1 MEFRSVSGLAEA
13 VTVLGDLG
21 DDARVLAGGTDV
33 MIQHLRGEIAPR
45 MLLHIER
52 VAGLRGISGNGT
64 TCLGPLTTH
73 RMLATDVGIRR
84 RNPALA
90 EAAAT
95 VGGWQTQAVGTVGG
109 NICNA
114 SPAADTAPPLL
125 VADARVTLTGPTG
138 DRVVPLAEFFVGR
151 RSTVRRPDELVTALD
166 LEPLAPRSGEVY
178 LKVGRRGAMEVAV
191 AGLAVRLALDDGGVV
206 TAARVAM
213 CSLAPTPRRVPEAEH
228 ILVGSILED
237 DALAAAGDAI
247 EQAAEP
253 IADARASAGY
263 RRRILRPLLVRAAA
277 RCREHALS

>member
-1 MEFRSVSGLAEA
+1 MEFRSVSDLAEA

-64 TCLGPLTTH
+64 TRLGPLTTH
-73 RMLATDVGIRR
+73 RMLATDVGVRR
-84 RNPALA
+84 RHPALA

-125 VADARVTLTGPTG
+125 VADATVTLTGPTG
-138 DRVVPLAEFFVGR
+138 DRVVPLAGFFVGR

-178 LKVGRRGAMEVAV
+178 LKVGRRAAMEVAV